1 MESKTSSSN
10 KEFELI
16 VFELADS
23 KWLENGVKLRGKSYF
38 AQISGVLI
46 YLLFRVDR

>member
-10 KEFELI
+10 REFELV

-23 KWLENGVKLRGKSYF
+23 KWLENGVELRGKSYF
-38 AQISGVLI
+38 VQISGVLI
-46 YLLFRVDR
+46 YLFLRVDR

>member
-10 KEFELI
+10 REFELV

-23 KWLENGVKLRGKSYF
+23 KWLENGV
-38 AQISGVLI
+38 
-46 YLLFRVDR
+46 